1 MSSLPKPAFHTR
13 IDGIFQLSL
22 MTLFDVLRKGT
33 KKVSELLLSLKK
45 DGLCIR
51 TKSLLM

>member
-13 IDGIFQLSL
+13 VDGIFQLSL

-33 KKVSELLLSLKK
+33 KKVSELLALKK
-45 DGLCIR
+45 DYLCIR
-51 TKSLLM
+51 TIPLLL